1 VSRQANADEAR
12 FDYAYGSAQREG
24 ITMHF
29 DAFDRY
35 HESDSFLHRLDPR
48 AKVVVTVVF
57 ILSNA
62 LLPDGAWIA
71 FGLSWLFLLLANVY
85 SNLGIGFTLKRS
97 LVALP
102 FALIA
107 LTVLF
112 SIPGKPLASFHF
124 LFWDLTITDAGLLRF
139 ISILIRSWL
148 SVQMAILLVAVARFP
163 DLIHALE
170 HLRVPSIL
178 TTIIAFLY
186 RYLFVLA
193 DEVFRLMRARE
204 SRSAALAAAAPGTRT
219 GGSIAWRAKV
229 AGNMAGQLFL
239 RSYERSDRVYNAM
252 LARGYAGHMQTIN
265 PHELRRRDY
274 ITVALALLAILFF
287 QLIGRL

>member
-1 VSRQANADEAR
+1 
-12 FDYAYGSAQREG
+12 
-24 ITMHF
+24 MHF

-35 HESDSFLHRLDPR
+35 HETGSFLHHLDPR
-48 AKVVVTVVF
+48 VKVVATVAF

-71 FGLSWLFLLLANVY
+71 FGLSWLFLLLANY
-85 SNLGIGFTLKRS
+85 LSNLGIGFTFRRS

-107 LTVLF
+107 ATVLF
-112 SIPGKPLASFHF
+112 TIPGNPLSTFHV
-124 LFWDLTITDAGLLRF
+124 LFWDITITDAGLLRF
-139 ISILIRSWL
+139 VSILIRSWL
-148 SVQMAILLVAVARFP
+148 SVQMAILLVAVVRFP

-170 HLRVPSIL
+170 HLRVPLIL

-193 DEVFRLMRARE
+193 DEVFRLKRARD
-204 SRSAALAAAAPGTRT
+204 SRSAAVPGKRS
-219 GGSIAWRAKV
+219 GGGIVWRAGI
-229 AGNMAGQLFL
+229 AGHMAGQLFL

-252 LARGYAGHMQTIN
+252 LARGYAGYMETIN

-274 ITVALALLAILFF
+274 LTAALALVAILIL
-287 QLIGRL
+287 QAVGRL

>member
-1 VSRQANADEAR
+1 
-12 FDYAYGSAQREG
+12 
-24 ITMHF
+24 MHF

-35 HESDSFLHRLDPR
+35 HETDSFLHRLDPR
-48 AKVVVTVVF
+48 VKVVIALAF

-62 LLPDGAWIA
+62 LLPDGAWFA
-71 FGLSWLFLLLANVY
+71 FGLSWLFLLAANLR
-85 SNLGIGFTLKRS
+85 SSLGIGFTFRRS

-107 LTVLF
+107 ITVLF
-112 SIPGKPLASFHF
+112 SLPGKPL
-124 LFWDLTITDAGLLRF
+124 RF
-139 ISILIRSWL
+139 VSILVRSWL
-148 SVQMAILLVAVARFP
+148 SVQMAILLVAVVRFP

-186 RYLFVLA
+186 RFLFVLV

-204 SRSAALAAAAPGTRT
+204 SRSAAVATGMRS
-219 GGSIAWRAKV
+219 GGSVAWRARV

-252 LARGYAGHMQTIN
+252 LARGYKGHLETIN
-265 PHELRRRDY
+265 PHDLRRGDY
-274 ITVALALLAILFF
+274 FTAALALLAILIL
-287 QLIGRL
+287 QLAGRL

>member
-1 VSRQANADEAR
+1 
-12 FDYAYGSAQREG
+12 
-24 ITMHF
+24 MHF

-35 HESDSFLHRLDPR
+35 HETESFLHRLDPR
-48 AKVVVTVVF
+48 VKVVVTVAF

-71 FGLSWLFLLLANVY
+71 FGFSWLFLLLANLL
-85 SNLGIGFTLKRS
+85 SNLGIGFTFKRS
-97 LVALP
+97 LIALP

-107 LTVLF
+107 ITILF
-112 SIPGKPLASFHF
+112 SMPGKPLSTFHF
-124 LFWDLTITDAGLLRF
+124 LMWDFTITDLGFLRF
-139 ISILIRSWL
+139 VSILIRSWL
-148 SVQMAILLVAVARFP
+148 SVQMAILLVASSSFP
-163 DLIHALE
+163 DIIHALE
-170 HLRVPSIL
+170 HLKIPAIL

-204 SRSAALAAAAPGTRT
+204 SRAAAMPGKRS
-219 GGSIAWRAKV
+219 GGSLTWRAGV

-252 LARGYAGHMQTIN
+252 LARGYSGHLETIN

-274 ITVALALLAILFF
+274 LTAALALTAILIF
-287 QLIGRL
+287 QLVGRL

>member
-1 VSRQANADEAR
+1 
-12 FDYAYGSAQREG
+12 
-24 ITMHF
+24 MHF

-35 HESDSFLHRLDPR
+35 HETDSFLHRLDPR
-48 AKVVVTVVF
+48 VKVVVTVVF

-62 LLPDGAWIA
+62 LLPDGAWTA
-71 FGLSWLFLLLANVY
+71 FGFSWLFLLLANVL
-85 SNLGIGFTLKRS
+85 SNLGIGFTVKRS

-112 SIPGKPLASFHF
+112 SLPGKPLSTFHI
-124 LFWDLTITDAGLLRF
+124 LFWELTITDAGLLRF
-139 ISILIRSWL
+139 VSILVRSWL
-148 SVQMAILLVAVARFP
+148 SVQMAILLVATTRFP

-170 HLRVPSIL
+170 HLRVPLIL

-204 SRSAALAAAAPGTRT
+204 SRAAAAPGKRA
-219 GGSIAWRAKV
+219 GGNVAWRARV

-252 LARGYAGHMQTIN
+252 LARGYAGHMETIN

-274 ITVALALLAILFF
+274 ITVALALIAILFF
-287 QLIGRL
+287 QLVGRL

>member
-1 VSRQANADEAR
+1 
-12 FDYAYGSAQREG
+12 
-24 ITMHF
+24 MHF
-29 DAFDRY
+29 NAFDRY
-35 HESDSFLHRLDPR
+35 HESQSFLHRLDPR
-48 AKVVVTVVF
+48 VKVVTTLAF

-71 FGLSWLFLLLANVY
+71 FGLSWLFLLLANRL
-85 SNLGIGFTLKRS
+85 SGLGIGFTFRRS
-97 LVALP
+97 LVVLP
-102 FALIA
+102 FTLIA
-107 LTVLF
+107 ITVLF
-112 SIPGKPLASFHF
+112 SLPGKPLSTFHF
-124 LFWDLTITDAGLLRF
+124 LIWDLTITDAGLLRF

-148 SVQMAILLVAVARFP
+148 SVQMAILLVATVRFP

-193 DEVFRLMRARE
+193 DEVFRLLRARE
-204 SRSAALAAAAPGTRT
+204 SRSAGRPNKNRDDVRAGARRS
-219 GGSIAWRAKV
+219 GGSLAWRARV

-252 LARGYAGHMQTIN
+252 LARGYAGHMETIN

-274 ITVALALLAILFF
+274 LVVALALSVILLL
-287 QLIGRL
+287 QLVGRL

>member
-1 VSRQANADEAR
+1 
-12 FDYAYGSAQREG
+12 
-24 ITMHF
+24 MHF

-35 HESDSFLHRLDPR
+35 HETESFLHRLDPR
-48 AKVVVTVVF
+48 VKVVVTVVF

-62 LLPDGAWIA
+62 LLPDGAWMA
-71 FGLSWLFLLLANVY
+71 FGLSWLFLLTANLL
-85 SNLGIGFTLKRS
+85 SNLGIGFTFRRS

-112 SIPGKPLASFHF
+112 SIPGKPLSTFHF
-124 LFWDLTITDAGLLRF
+124 LFWDFTITDAGFLRF
-139 ISILIRSWL
+139 LSILIRSWL
-148 SVQMAILLVAVARFP
+148 SVQMALLLVATARFP
-163 DLIHALE
+163 DIIHALE
-170 HLRVPSIL
+170 HLRVPGIL

-193 DEVFRLMRARE
+193 DEVYRLMRARE
-204 SRSAALAAAAPGTRT
+204 SRSAGAPGRRA
-219 GGSIAWRAKV
+219 GGSLAWRAGV

-252 LARGYAGHMQTIN
+252 LARGYKGQMQTVN
-265 PHELRRRDY
+265 AHELRRRDY
-274 ITVALALLAILFF
+274 LTMALALLAVLFL
-287 QLIGRL
+287 QLVGRL

>member
-1 VSRQANADEAR
+1 
-12 FDYAYGSAQREG
+12 
-24 ITMHF
+24 MHF

-35 HESDSFLHRLDPR
+35 HETESFLHRLDPR
-48 AKVVVTVVF
+48 VKVVVTVVF

-62 LLPDGAWIA
+62 LLPDGAWSA
-71 FGLSWLFLLLANVY
+71 FGLSWLFLLLANLL
-85 SNLGIGFTLKRS
+85 SRLGIGFTFKRS
-97 LVALP
+97 FVALP
-102 FALIA
+102 FALVAI
-107 LTVLF
+107 TVLF
-112 SIPGKPLASFHF
+112 SIPGKPLSSFHF

-139 ISILIRSWL
+139 VSILVRSWL

-163 DLIHALE
+163 DLIHALQ
-170 HLRVPSIL
+170 HLRIPAIL

-204 SRSAALAAAAPGTRT
+204 SRAAAMSDRRS
-219 GGSIAWRAKV
+219 GGSVAWRAGV

-252 LARGYAGHMQTIN
+252 LARGYTGHMQTIN

-274 ITVALALLAILFF
+274 MTVALALLALLFF
-287 QLIGRL
+287 QWVGRI

>member
-1 VSRQANADEAR
+1 
-12 FDYAYGSAQREG
+12 
-24 ITMHF
+24 MHF

-35 HESDSFLHRLDPR
+35 HDTKSFVHRLDPR
-48 AKVVVTVVF
+48 VKVVVTVAY

-62 LLPDGAWIA
+62 LLPDGAWLA
-71 FGLSWLFLLLANVY
+71 FACAWMLLLLPNVS
-85 SNLGIGFTLKRS
+85 SNLGITFSFKRS
-97 LVALP
+97 FIALP

-107 LTVLF
+107 ITVLF
-112 SIPGKPLASFHF
+112 SIPGNALVTFHF
-124 LFWDLTITDAGLLRF
+124 LFWDCTITDAGLLRF
-139 ISILIRSWL
+139 ESILIRSWL
-148 SVQMAILLVAVARFP
+148 SIQMAILLVATTRFP
-163 DLIHALE
+163 DIIHALE

-193 DEVFRLMRARE
+193 DEVSRLLRARE
-204 SRSAALAAAAPGTRT
+204 ARSAAVAGTRS
-219 GGSIAWRAKV
+219 GGSVAWRAGV

-252 LARGYAGHMQTIN
+252 LSRGYTGHLQTMN
-265 PHELRRRDY
+265 PHELHRVDY
-274 ITVALALLAILFF
+274 VTTALALILILLL